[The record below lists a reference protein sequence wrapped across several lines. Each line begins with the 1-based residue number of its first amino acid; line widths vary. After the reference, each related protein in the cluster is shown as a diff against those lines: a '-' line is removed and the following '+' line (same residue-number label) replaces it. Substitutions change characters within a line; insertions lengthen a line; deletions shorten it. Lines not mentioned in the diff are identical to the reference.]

1 MAVNLNDDYEKLAK
15 LIYPSIEASGNV
27 YYGQT
32 RKLALDEVLKK
43 NDLGFESYMS
53 SDLYNNKHFCWK
65 LGPLHDSFEIWPDE
79 TLGVCVL
86 SKDDNTHT
94 VVINTIET
102 LCEIVDDQDGNLSYD
117 DLTVGQK
124 LYGTLWAKYI
134 IHTNSQTIDNIL
146 YSGDYKTYEKDISIE
161 LSNIVCTYYT
171 DPVDNIEDTSNK
183 NFIVDLASQCLYV
196 KIYTAVEDEDYIEPE
211 YTAIQL
217 AKPFT
222 ITVKSG
228 SCRIGLSSNSTVFN
242 ILYKKNNDEWVDV
255 LNESRYVDLNTND
268 SLLLK
273 GYISTYNRQINIEA
287 FPGYTAELEFS
298 GNINSLV
305 DADHYAEQGTTLEI
319 PNNAF
324 SDMFSSFYHHIDCST
339 LILPSETSNNC
350 YDSMFEGSGIINPP
364 AYLHAATIAPGAYM
378 EMFKNCTSLIATPRF
393 PNHIYLEA
401 GALNSMFKNCT
412 SLVTVSNKNLNI
424 TLSQQSLN
432 AQINTMLEM
441 FAGCTSLKTA
451 PNITVDGIIDHG
463 QSVFSK
469 MFAGCTSLKKSPK
482 LSNFYNIDITSSSAL
497 CNNMFDGCI
506 SLNYVACDAGD
517 NFNYSS
523 DFTNWLNNVSSTG
536 VFYKNDNNTSW
547 TSWPSGIPEGWVVKN
562 WSELPADPINGFNI
576 QYLSNPEYTNKV
588 LLTSGV
594 DSSDNGRGI
603 LNTSTVYNMSTL
615 FDEDNKHQINT
626 CSNSS
631 GSYNQD
637 VWGYK
642 TFNSPVKFRNGI
654 YGETCSLVAT
664 TVDNKNVTKLSLY
677 DSTLYGVSPDNNDFI
692 NKPYIQLG
700 YEVRA
705 DDQEYDSVIEFK
717 ANKIRING
725 KLETANSNGLIPYI
739 PTELSPDDSIDD
751 EVEVGELCQL
761 LVRGVSSANDVQW
774 SEGNTNWSYLG
785 FLKDG
790 NGIYYYYNKSS
801 NSTHYQYAIIK
812 YSDMNDV
819 NRHSSENV
827 LYSSTPS
834 YASAHDWDDSN
845 YPVQTGDSRYGNWV
859 FYKNVT
865 IFSPGGDPDDP
876 DSGIDY
882 TISAY
887 INRWSSSNYTMYCV
901 PGDVT
906 PDNYYTYSEPEDTY
920 ASESEIGNIWST
932 IVNNGDDDNNLEW
945 SATSPWTAYSV
956 QPIYN
961 NIYYNSN
968 NSYSNIYNANEG
980 KYYNT
985 GGSYDI
991 VSDNGE
997 LYVNSGE
1004 EEYSA
1009 SNQNWKPFGIFYNS
1023 NNSINTNK
1031 YFKNYDYDYNMSVS
1045 SYTYISDG
1053 SLTYYGASSNP
1064 ITLTNSFSGSGSYPE
1079 YYVHYGTVLYKSNSK
1094 WYLNDDNHEVD
1105 VYLVT
1110 INPSLTDTSLHY
1122 SVGTLN
1128 IQSSAARFVTLSSC
1142 ISYTAAGTPTADSNY
1157 VFNAQRIQDQGN

>member
-32 RKLALDEVLKK
+32 RKLTLDEVLKK
-43 NDLGFESYMS
+43 NDLGFESYTS

-86 SKDDNTHT
+86 SKDGNTHT

-102 LCEIVDDQDGNLSYD
+102 LCEIIDDQDGNLSYD

-134 IHTNSQTIDNIL
+134 IHTNSKTIDNIL

-171 DPVDNIEDTSNK
+171 DPVDNTEDISNK
-183 NFIVDLASQCLYV
+183 NFIVDLANQCLYV
-196 KIYTAVEDEDYIEPE
+196 KIYTAVEDDNYIEPE

-228 SCRIGLSSNSTVFN
+228 SCRILLSSNSTVFN

-305 DADHYAEQGTTLEI
+305 DADNYAAQGTALEI

-350 YDSMFEGSGIINPP
+350 YDSMFEGSGITNPP
-364 AYLHAATIAPGAYM
+364 AYLHADTIAPGAYM

-412 SLVTVSNKNLNI
+412 SLVTISNKNLNI

-432 AQINTMLEM
+432 AQMNTMLEM
-441 FAGCTSLKTA
+441 FAGCTSLKIA
-451 PNITVDGIIDHG
+451 SNITVYGIIDHG

-497 CNNMFDGCI
+497 CNNMFDGCT

-517 NFNYSS
+517 NFNYSN
-523 DFTNWLNNVSSTG
+523 DFTSWLNNVSSTG
-536 VFYKNDNNTSW
+536 IFYKNDNNTSW
-547 TSWPSGIPEGWVVKN
+547 TSGPSGIPEGWTVKN
-562 WSELPADPINGFNI
+562 WSELPADPVNGFNI

-603 LNTSTVYNMSTL
+603 LNTSTVYSMSTL

-677 DSTLYGVSPDNNDFI
+677 DSTLYGVSPDNSDFI
-692 NKPYIQLG
+692 NKPHIQLG

-717 ANKIRING
+717 ANKIRIDG

-751 EVEVGELCQL
+751 TIEVGELCQL
-761 LVRGVSSANDVQW
+761 LVRGVPNSISSDIKW
-774 SEGNTNWSYLG
+774 SEGNSNWVYQG
-785 FLKDG
+785 FVK
-790 NGIYYYYNKSS
+790 
-801 NSTHYQYAIIK
+801 Q
-812 YSDMNDV
+812 
-819 NRHSSENV
+819 
-827 LYSSTPS
+827 SST
-834 YASAHDWDDSN
+834 SN
-845 YPVQTGDSRYGNWV
+845 YV
-859 FYKNVT
+859 
-865 IFSPGGDPDDP
+865 
-876 DSGIDY
+876 
-882 TISAY
+882 
-887 INRWSSSNYTMYCV
+887 
-901 PGDVT
+901 
-906 PDNYYTYSEPEDTY
+906 
-920 ASESEIGNIWST
+920 
-932 IVNNGDDDNNLEW
+932 
-945 SATSPWTAYSV
+945 
-956 QPIYN
+956 
-961 NIYYNSN
+961 IYYNSN
-968 NSYSNIYNANEG
+968 NSSQCQYARYLVGASASADNVEYADSYDDYATWQTWETVWNNDSTSYDGTSVRFGIWENYGEHTDVNGNMATVYKNDWAKFDDAGSSYTTVYYWVYDDSGIPSGISTDCINNETSASEAAVAQLQDYPYNMFLQENNNWVLEVSPSSSNDMIYYNSNNTDCKIYNATTDYYYYDYNE
-980 KYYNT
+980 
-985 GGSYDI
+985 DI
-991 VSDNGE
+991 TSADSGHNIE
-997 LYVNSGE
+997 YGE

-1023 NNSINTNK
+1023 TNTNSNNK
-1031 YFKNYDYDYNMSVS
+1031 YFRNYNYDGT
-1045 SYTYISDG
+1045 YTYMSNGNG
-1053 SLTYYGASSNP
+1053 SYYGSAADPTVLNH
-1064 ITLTNSFSGSGSYPE
+1064 SFTSIATIPE

-1094 WYLNDDNHEVD
+1094 WYLNDDDHEVE

-1110 INPSLTDTSLHY
+1110 INPSLTDASLRY

-1128 IQSSAARFVTLSSC
+1128 IQSSLARFVTLSSALTSTDSSTVPSGNT
-1142 ISYTAAGTPTADSNY
+1142 SYIFY
-1157 VFNAQRIQDQGN
+1157 AQRLQNQGN